1 VDGLSFVTISQVR
14 SLDDI
19 LLQPFAFSRLEHI
32 KNCKRLKEHLAEEKR
47 LAEMKVTV

>member
-1 VDGLSFVTISQVR
+1 VADLSFVAISQVR

-19 LLQPFAFSRLEHI
+19 LLQPFAFSKLERI
-32 KNCKRLKEHLAEEKR
+32 KNCKRLKERLAEEKR

>member
-1 VDGLSFVTISQVR
+1 VVNLSFVTISQIR

-19 LLQPFAFSRLEHI
+19 LLQPFVFSRLEHI
-32 KNCKRLKEHLAEEKR
+32 KNCKRLKERLAKEKR